1 MEPLG
6 YTLYTFGLLG
16 IPMNYEA
23 GRNVQ
28 NQLYQSSINTIELF
42 SVVFHAGMKV
52 VSIVE
57 NYMTHVKGFWFFFS
71 CINRYLHSPYKKT
84 LELPRSSIRFFSE
97 PAANYVLDDLLI
109 KKKLS
114 RLTF

>member
-16 IPMNYEA
+16 IPINYEA

-57 NYMTHVKGFWFFFS
+57 NYMTHVKGFWFFFLAL
-71 CINRYLHSPYKKT
+71 IATFIAR
-84 LELPRSSIRFFSE
+84 
-97 PAANYVLDDLLI
+97 I
-109 KKKLS
+109 KKP
-114 RLTF
+114 

>member
-71 CINRYLHSPYKKT
+71 CINRYLHSPY
-84 LELPRSSIRFFSE
+84 
-97 PAANYVLDDLLI
+97 N
-109 KKKLS
+109 KKL
-114 RLTF
+114 